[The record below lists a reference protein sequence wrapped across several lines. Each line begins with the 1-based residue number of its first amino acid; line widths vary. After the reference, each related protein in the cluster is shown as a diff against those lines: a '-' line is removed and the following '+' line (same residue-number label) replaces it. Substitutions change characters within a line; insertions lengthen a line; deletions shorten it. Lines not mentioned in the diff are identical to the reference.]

1 MIFSIS
7 WKNIWRSRMRS
18 IIVMTAVAIGMIGG
32 IFTSAIFKGMAEKR
46 TEEAIKYEVSHLQIH
61 HADFFENEDI
71 TYTIPNTK
79 NILNTLHDHPDVQSV
94 SNRLEV
100 PVMIKSSTTGT
111 GVKLLGI
118 DPEHEKEVTAI
129 QESVYDS
136 ARVVEKFG
144 LEGKRLRTYLEDS
157 CGYYFKPETR
167 YKQIVIGE
175 KLAEQLKV
183 DVKSKVVV
191 NLQTSK
197 GELTGGVFRVVG
209 IYRITNSQFENS
221 MAFVKRD
228 DLTALAGLNG
238 TDAHEIAIR
247 LKEGAELKKVK
258 DEMEAHFPDVSVMTW
273 KELQPELGMMTE
285 WMNVMLYVIMV
296 IILLALGFGIV
307 NTMLMVVM
315 ERVKELGMLMAIG
328 MNRVRVFS
336 MIMLETIMLSL
347 TGGVLGMGVAAL
359 LIQYFGK
366 VGINLKLFSEGFEAI
381 GFSAILYPQIGAH
394 FYFTITFLIIFTAI
408 IASVYPAIKALKLNP
423 AEALRIEI

>member
-32 IFTSAIFKGMAEKR
+32 IFASAVFKGMSEKR
-46 TEEAIKYEVSHLQIH
+46 TEQAIKYEVSHLQLH
-61 HADFFENEDI
+61 HPDYFENEDI
-71 TYTIPNTK
+71 NYTIPYTQ
-79 NILNTLHDHPDVQSV
+79 NILDSLKEHPGIQSV

-100 PVMIKSSTTGT
+100 PVMIKSSATGT

-118 DPEHEKEVTAI
+118 NPEHEKKVTAI
-129 QESVYDS
+129 HESVYDS
-136 ARVVEKFG
+136 TGVANKLDVAPERINSFVQ
-144 LEGKRLRTYLEDS
+144 DS
-157 CGYYFKPETR
+157 CGTYFKPDTR
-167 YKQIVIGE
+167 YKQIVVGE

-183 DVKSKVVV
+183 DVKSKLVV
-191 NLQTSK
+191 NLQTAD

-221 MAFVKRD
+221 MAFVKRE
-228 DLTALAGLNG
+228 DLKSLTGLSGNE
-238 TDAHEIAIR
+238 AHEIAIR
-247 LKEGAELKKVK
+247 LKDGTSINSVKKEV
-258 DEMEAHFPDVSVMTW
+258 EARFSNAGVMTW

-336 MIMLETIMLSL
+336 MIMLETILLSL
-347 TGGVLGMGVAAL
+347 TGGVIGMAIASL
-359 LIQYFGK
+359 LVHYFGS
-366 VGINLKLFSEGFEAI
+366 VGINLTLFSEGFEAI
-381 GFSAILYPQIGAH
+381 GFSAVLYPEIGLE
-394 FYFTITFLIIFTAI
+394 FYFTITLLIILTAI
-408 IASVYPAIKALKLNP
+408 AASIYPAIKALKLNP